1 MFFSRWLRSLQRKH
15 GKTHPQPRPGKQ
27 RKTALAVEFLEDRV
41 VPSSNQAYVQQAFL
55 DVLHRPVDAP
65 SLARLAGALDAG
77 VVSRTDVSGFI
88 VTAPEARVVQTQD
101 LFTRYLHR
109 SADPMGL
116 SALSN
121 FLLAGGTLEQ

>member
-1 MFFSRWLRSLQRKH
+1 PWLQSWQRQSAFSRRTLRPCIQRT
-15 GKTHPQPRPGKQ
+15 GPL
-27 RKTALAVEFLEDRV
+27 ALERLEERL
-41 VPSSNQAYVQQAFL
+41 VPSTNQDYVQQAFL

-88 VTAPEARVVQTQD
+88 ATAPEARVVQTQD

-109 SADPMGL
+109 SAEPMAL

-121 FLLAGGTLEQ
+121 FL